1 MFQKILVPLDGSEL
15 AEAVLLYVEEI
26 CQRCDPAEITLLRVV
41 RLPSAR
47 SAAVF
52 RAQADQYTKPQPA
65 TRKDAE
71 IAQHPIYL
79 EQELAS
85 ARAEVESSLRPVV
98 RRLANGGIT
107 ARVRV
112 AFGRPAYEILRF
124 AEREE
129 MDLIAMCTHGRG
141 GLTRW
146 ILGSVAD
153 RVSRGTRLPV
163 LLVRPPDLTAAP
175 FPRQS
180 EIGL

>member
-1 MFQKILVPLDGSEL
+1 MLQKILVPLDGSEL
-15 AEAVLLYVEEI
+15 AEAVLPYVEEI
-26 CQRCDPAEITLLRVV
+26 CQRCDPVEVILLQVV

-47 SAAVF
+47 SASVF
-52 RAQADQYTKPQPA
+52 RSQADQYTTPQPVS
-65 TRKDAE
+65 RRDAE
-71 IAQHPIYL
+71 IAQYPIYL

-85 ARAEVESSLRPVV
+85 ARAAVEASLQPVV
-98 RRLANGGIT
+98 QRLRSCDIA
-107 ARVRV
+107 ARVKV
-112 AFGRPAYEILRF
+112 AFGRPAYEIVRF

-129 MDLIAMCTHGRG
+129 MDLIAMSTHGRS

-163 LLVRPPDLTAAP
+163 LLVRPPGLDAGP
-175 FPRQS
+175 FPPQP

>member
-1 MFQKILVPLDGSEL
+1 MLEKILVPLDGSEL
-15 AEAVLLYVEEI
+15 AEAVLPYVEEI
-26 CQRCDPAEITLLRVV
+26 CQRCDPLEVTLLRVV
-41 RLPSAR
+41 RMPTAR

-52 RAQADQYTKPQPA
+52 RPQVDQYTKPQPA
-65 TRKDAE
+65 SRQDAE

-85 ARAEVESSLRPVV
+85 ARAEAEASLQPVV
-98 RRLANGGIT
+98 QRLRKCDIT

-129 MDLIAMCTHGRG
+129 MDLIALSTHGRG

-163 LLVRPPDLTAAP
+163 LLVRPPDLAAVP

-180 EIGL
+180 EIEL